1 MVVGTR
7 FCGKW
12 LGVLLPKTPMEHA
25 TRVENRLLSDQIL
38 SWPMTLQTIRFRIR
52 PDGRVE
58 EQVKGL
64 KGASCQNLTAELEA
78 RLGAV
83 ISSAPTEDHYAAAAC
98 QRQLQTAS
106 LGQFS

>member
-1 MVVGTR
+1 
-7 FCGKW
+7 
-12 LGVLLPKTPMEHA
+12 
-25 TRVENRLLSDQIL
+25 
-38 SWPMTLQTIRFRIR
+38 MTLQTIRFRIR

-64 KGASCQNLTAELEA
+64 KGASCQNLTAALEA